1 MEEKNNLNS
10 LKEIIITMSLYELC
24 TSKLGATCD
33 DYDTVLPGMTDIH
46 CKHCGKVIRRVP
58 LDEKD
63 NHRNVVCD
71 RCYHDNEDA
80 WTICSGDG
88 IDEYRIG
95 SVF

>member
-1 MEEKNNLNS
+1 
-10 LKEIIITMSLYELC
+10 MSLYELC
-24 TSKLGATCD
+24 TSRIGATCD

-58 LDEKD
+58 LSEKD

-71 RCYHDNEDA
+71 RCYSDNEDA

>member
-1 MEEKNNLNS
+1 MEEKNILNS

-71 RCYHDNEDA
+71 KCYHDNEDA

-88 IDEYRIG
+88 IDDYLM
-95 SVF
+95 